1 MLCNG
6 SARPGHPGQL
16 GSGLQALRPKGLT
29 PSPLSLCG
37 QKLLGFRIAFAYR
50 GYSII
55 FIGKV
60 NLFVKESKEK
70 APF

>member
-6 SARPGHPGQL
+6 SARPGPPGQL

-37 QKLLGFRIAFAYR
+37 QKLLGFRNAFAYQW
-50 GYSII
+50 YFNIL
-55 FIGKV
+55 IGKV
-60 NLFVKESKEK
+60 NVFSKIGAKEL
-70 APF
+70 